1 MIRYMRKYRLI
12 SYVLIGVIAV
22 VLYLFLSSQQT
33 LAFPWGFLMSLAV
46 FVAAN
51 FIVSLAMTRYVD
63 SKTEKLVATFN
74 DSCDPKKLLEEG
86 QQFAAQVFEHTPFET
101 WGSWYLSAYTLALI
115 DQGKRKDA
123 EPYAKAM
130 ITSARAAQSPESTFE
145 ISVNMYEP
153 IKELLGP
160 EVAQECLNEIESIA
174 TANPQLQNNKAMG
187 YVKWVQSV
195 LTAEASADKDTLIE
209 LYQGVINDST
219 AEMRKRVQAADKL
232 APLYKEAGNPEG
244 EQICYQFIV
253 EAGNTMSCVA
263 RAKANLAGK

>member
-12 SYVLIGVIAV
+12 SYVLIGVVAV
-22 VLYLFLSSQQT
+22 ALYLILSGQQA

-46 FVAAN
+46 FIAAN

-63 SKTEKLVATFN
+63 NKTEKLVAIFN
-74 DSCDPKKLLEEG
+74 DSCDPKKLIEEG
-86 QQFAAQVFEHTPFET
+86 QQFATQVLEHTPFEQ

-115 DQGKRKDA
+115 DQGERKEA
-123 EPYAKAM
+123 EPYAKAL
-130 ITSARAAQSPESTFE
+130 IASAKAAQTPEETFE

-160 EVAQECLNEIESIA
+160 EIAQECLNEIESLA
-174 TANPQLQNNKAMG
+174 EANPSLQNNKAMG
-187 YVKWVQSV
+187 YVRWARSA
-195 LTAEASADKDTLIE
+195 LAAESSTDKNTLIE
-209 LYQGVINDST
+209 LYQGVINDNT

-232 APLYKEAGNPEG
+232 APLYKEIGNEQG
-244 EQICYQFIV
+244 EQLCYKFIA

-263 RAKANLAGK
+263 QAKAKLA